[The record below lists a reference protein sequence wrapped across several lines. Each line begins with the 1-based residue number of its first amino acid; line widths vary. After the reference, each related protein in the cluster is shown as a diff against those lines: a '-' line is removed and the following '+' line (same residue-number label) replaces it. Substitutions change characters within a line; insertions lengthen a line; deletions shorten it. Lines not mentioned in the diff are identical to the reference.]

1 MDKRL
6 IWMGGGIFLL
16 IGMAAALS
24 IIFAAPPSFRG
35 TLYGEPFP
43 PAAEIALTKADG
55 EAFRLSDQRG
65 KIVLLFFGYTSCPD
79 VCPTTLAE
87 MKLLMNELGNT
98 SENVQVV
105 FVSVDPDRDTPQR
118 IQAYAGNFYPTFLGL
133 SGSLEELQPI
143 WTNYSIVREAVE
155 SDSAFGVIINH
166 TARLFLVDTQG
177 NMRLSY
183 AYQTPVEDIAHDI
196 ELLLKQ
202 AQQ

>member
-1 MDKRL
+1 MDKKL
-6 IWMGGGIFLL
+6 IWIGGGILL
-16 IGMAAALS
+16 LVGVAAVLS
-24 IIFAAPPSFRG
+24 FIFAAPPSFRG

-43 PAAEIALTKADG
+43 PAAEIALNKADG
-55 EAFRLSDQRG
+55 ETFRLSDQRG

-87 MKLLMNELGNT
+87 MKMLMNELGKT
-98 SENVQVV
+98 SEKVQVV

-118 IQAYAGNFYPTFLGL
+118 IRAYAGNFYPTFLGL
-133 SGSLEELQPI
+133 SGSLEELEPI
-143 WTNYSIVREAVE
+143 WTQYSIVRETVE